1 MFIGAGF
8 CIEIEYESRQSRRT
22 GCPEVLYRRQAE
34 RSGRQVY
41 RRSAH
46 PVGLG
51 RRVPTGVTRCRECMA
66 GVKQIEGMPGEIEE
80 SDQEGEGEDSP
91 QG

>member
-1 MFIGAGF
+1 
-8 CIEIEYESRQSRRT
+8 
-22 GCPEVLYRRQAE
+22 
-34 RSGRQVY
+34 
-41 RRSAH
+41 
-46 PVGLG
+46 
-51 RRVPTGVTRCRECMA
+51 MA